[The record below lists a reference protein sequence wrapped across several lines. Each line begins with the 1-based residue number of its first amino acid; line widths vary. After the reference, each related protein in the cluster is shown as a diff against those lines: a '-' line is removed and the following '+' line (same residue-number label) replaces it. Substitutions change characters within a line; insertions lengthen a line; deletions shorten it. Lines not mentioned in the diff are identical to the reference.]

1 MSRQL
6 AKSAPILIVAAFL
19 GYLCWPYVDD
29 PARRL
34 QTANPGKSLEGFA
47 AQLEPA
53 AAPSLDRDPFNSR
66 AAEKAARPAVSEGA
80 KKAPVTGETAKVAP
94 ASPGTV
100 KTVVAGAPGEF
111 DLQATHLRGDR
122 RVALINGSVYVEGDE
137 IKPSGASAAS
147 YTVARIYAH
156 TVVLQGNDQT
166 TVLTYSSRESKPAA
180 IRSTPGTPKGS
191 SGKKSSSPKSS
202 GKTG

>member
-19 GYLCWPYVDD
+19 GYLCWPYVDN
-29 PARRL
+29 PARRPE
-34 QTANPGKSLEGFA
+34 TAKPGKALESFA
-47 AQLEPA
+47 AQLAPA
-53 AAPSLDRDPFNSR
+53 AALSLERDPFNSR
-66 AAEKAARPAVSEGA
+66 AVEKTARPAVTEGA
-80 KKAPVTGETAKVAP
+80 KKAPVTGETAKEGP
-94 ASPGTV
+94 ASTGAA

-111 DLQATHLRGDR
+111 DLQATHLRGER

-156 TVVLQGNDQT
+156 TVVLQGSDQT

-180 IRSTPGTPKGS
+180 GRSTPGTSKGS
-191 SGKKSSSPKSS
+191 SGKKSSGPTGSR
-202 GKTG
+202 KTS